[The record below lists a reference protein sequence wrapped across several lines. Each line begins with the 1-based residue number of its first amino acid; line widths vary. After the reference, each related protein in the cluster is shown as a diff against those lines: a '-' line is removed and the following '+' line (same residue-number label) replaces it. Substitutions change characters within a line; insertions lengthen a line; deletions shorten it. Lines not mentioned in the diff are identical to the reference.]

1 MNKGKLIK
9 LSFCL
14 FLFFMVSFGVFL
26 FGLLSVCDF
35 FNAADVI
42 SLSYSS
48 TLCLSGIILGYFFLS
63 LLYNITTQ
71 IIMKKPKKNISYQ
84 KTGIFIVIWIFLSFP
99 ITWIGSY
106 YLTSHN
112 YQKCP
117 PTSLFTQYYTTDLSL
132 CSSPP

>member
-14 FLFFMVSFGVFL
+14 FLFFMVFLGVFL
-26 FGLLSVCDF
+26 LSLLSFYDF

-63 LLYNITTQ
+63 LLYNIITQ
-71 IIMKKPKKNISYQ
+71 IIMKKPKKY
-84 KTGIFIVIWIFLSFP
+84 FLSKNRHVYCYLVFFIFP
-99 ITWIGSY
+99 Y
-106 YLTSHN
+106 YLDRRLLPN
-112 YQKCP
+112 I
-117 PTSLFTQYYTTDLSL
+117 
-132 CSSPP
+132 